1 MNQFVRWATGPLV
14 ERLRVLLTAISVA
27 LLVGYFALVLLQVF
41 FRYVLNESLFWAEE
55 FVRGAM
61 LWGVMISVGLVAA
74 SRAHIRIEVLEL
86 MLPPAGR
93 RFVVALTDALTVAF
107 LLTLLW
113 AGIEFVDRTWFQN
126 SPLLDV
132 PKYTVYLAIP
142 IGAGLEALMTVLTYR
157 VEGRQHDPADLPA
170 DKTL

>member
-1 MNQFVRWATGPLV
+1 M
-14 ERLRVLLTAISVA
+14 TAISVV
-27 LLVGYFALVLLQVF
+27 LLVSYFILVLLQVF

-61 LWGVMISVGLVAA
+61 LWGVMLSSPLVAA
-74 SRAHIRIEVLEL
+74 SRAHIRIEILEL
-86 MLPPAGR
+86 MLPQAGR
-93 RFVVALTDALTVAF
+93 RIVVLLNDI
-107 LLTLLW
+107 LTLAFCVTLVW
-113 AGIEFVDRTWFQN
+113 AGLEFVERTWFQN

-142 IGAGLEALMTVLTYR
+142 VGATIEVIFMLLTWDQYTPS
-157 VEGRQHDPADLPA
+157 EEPT

>member
-1 MNQFVRWATGPLV
+1 MTSAFIQSAKPIAD
-14 ERLRVLLTAISVA
+14 RLRTALTAVSVA
-27 LLVGYFALVLLQVF
+27 LLLVYFILVLLQVF

-61 LWGVMISVGLVAA
+61 LWGVMLSSPLVAA
-74 SRAHIRIEVLEL
+74 ARGHIRIEMLEL
-86 MLPPAGR
+86 MLPPTGR
-93 RFVVALTDALTVAF
+93 RIVMVVTDILTMAF
-107 LLTLLW
+107 CLTLLW

-142 IGAGLEALMTVLTYR
+142 VGAAIEAVFMLLTW
-157 VEGRQHDPADLPA
+157 EQHVPSDGPTDR
-170 DKTL
+170 TL

>member
-1 MNQFVRWATGPLV
+1 MNSSSPIAAADRPVFA
-14 ERLRVLLTAISVA
+14 RLRAGLTALSVVLLA
-27 LLVGYFALVLLQVF
+27 GYFILVLTQVF

-61 LWGVMISVGLVAA
+61 LWGVMLSSALVAA
-74 SRAHIRIEVLEL
+74 GRAHIRIEVLEL

-93 RFVVALTDALTVAF
+93 RIVMMLVDILTLAF

-113 AGIEFVDRTWFQN
+113 AGIELVDRTWYQN

-132 PKYTVYLAIP
+132 PKSTVYLAIP
-142 IGAGLEALMTVLTYR
+142 IGAAIEAVFMIMTWQ
-157 VEGRQHDPADLPA
+157 QHNPSGEPTDR
-170 DKTL
+170 TL